1 MSERETQDR
10 VAMDDEASTEG
21 AVESQAEVAESQ
33 EKQAAELQKEE
44 VVAEPQEEEVV
55 KSEKEE
61 IAESQEEAE
70 PEADGL
76 AELEA
81 ARAEAAANY
90 DRYVRAVAEL
100 DNYRKRTVRMRAET
114 RDETLRDVL
123 LQVAPILDNLRR
135 ALRQETQ
142 EAELLKQGVEL
153 ICGQFNDVLKG
164 YGLAEIEAVGQ
175 PFDPEVHEALAEVP
189 DDEHAPGTVIEEME
203 KGYKLN
209 DKVVRYAR
217 VVVSKASEES

>member
-10 VAMDDEASTEG
+10 VAVDEASAEG
-21 AVESQAEVAESQ
+21 SVESQDEAAEPCEQAATESQKEAAAESQ
-33 EKQAAELQKEE
+33 ETA
-44 VVAEPQEEEVV
+44 
-55 KSEKEE
+55 
-61 IAESQEEAE
+61 AESQEEAAG
-70 PEADGL
+70 EADGL

-81 ARAEAAANY
+81 TRAEAAANY

-114 RDETLRDVL
+114 RDETLRDIL

-164 YGLAEIEAVGQ
+164 YGLAEIEALGQ

-217 VVVSKASEES
+217 VVVSKASAESTEN

>member
-10 VAMDDEASTEG
+10 VAVDETSTEG
-21 AVESQAEVAESQ
+21 AVEPQEETAESCEQ
-33 EKQAAELQKEE
+33 EAAASQKEA
-44 VVAEPQEEEVV
+44 VAEPQEEP
-55 KSEKEE
+55 
-61 IAESQEEAE
+61 ESQEAAAE
-70 PEADGL
+70 PEVDGL

-100 DNYRKRTVRMRAET
+100 DNYRKRTVRMRTEA

-123 LQVAPILDNLRR
+123 LQVAPVLDNLRR

-142 EAELLKQGVEL
+142 EVDSLKQGVEL

-175 PFDPEVHEALAEVP
+175 PFDPQVHEALAEVP
-189 DDEHAPGTVIEEME
+189 DGEYPPGTVIEEME

-217 VVVSKASEES
+217 VVVSKASAEN

>member
-1 MSERETQDR
+1 MSERESQDR
-10 VAMDDEASTEG
+10 VAMDDETSTESAVEPQEEVAEPCEA
-21 AVESQAEVAESQ
+21 AVESQGEEVA
-33 EKQAAELQKEE
+33 K
-44 VVAEPQEEEVV
+44 PQEEE
-55 KSEKEE
+55 S
-61 IAESQEEAE
+61 ESQEEAAE

-76 AELEA
+76 AELKA
-81 ARAEAAANY
+81 AHAEAAANY

-217 VVVSKASEES
+217 VVVSKATEASEES

>member
-10 VAMDDEASTEG
+10 VAVDEASAEG
-21 AVESQAEVAESQ
+21 SVESQDEAAEPCEQAATESQKEAAAESQ
-33 EKQAAELQKEE
+33 ETA
-44 VVAEPQEEEVV
+44 
-55 KSEKEE
+55 
-61 IAESQEEAE
+61 AESQEEAAG
-70 PEADGL
+70 EADGL

-81 ARAEAAANY
+81 TRAEAAANY

-100 DNYRKRTVRMRAET
+100 DNYRKRTVRMRTET
-114 RDETLRDVL
+114 RDEILRDIL

-164 YGLAEIEAVGQ
+164 YGLAEIEALGQ

-217 VVVSKASEES
+217 VVVSKASAESTEN

>member
-10 VAMDDEASTEG
+10 VAVEEASAEDV
-21 AVESQAEVAESQ
+21 VEPQAEA
-33 EKQAAELQKEE
+33 
-44 VVAEPQEEEVV
+44 VAEPQEAAAA
-55 KSEKEE
+55 
-61 IAESQEEAE
+61 AESQEAAAE
-70 PEADGL
+70 PEADGR

-100 DNYRKRTVRMRAET
+100 DNYRKRTVRMRTEA
-114 RDETLRDVL
+114 RDETVRDVL

-135 ALRQETQ
+135 ALHQETQ
-142 EAELLKQGVEL
+142 EVDLLKQGVEL

-175 PFDPEVHEALAEVP
+175 PFDPKVHEALAEVP
-189 DDEHAPGTVIEEME
+189 DGEHSPGTVIEEME

-217 VVVSKASEES
+217 VVVSKASAES

>member
-10 VAMDDEASTEG
+10 VAEDEASAEG
-21 AVESQAEVAESQ
+21 AVEPQAEVAEAQ
-33 EKQAAELQKEE
+33 EEQAA
-44 VVAEPQEEEVV
+44 AEPQEEAV
-55 KSEKEE
+55 
-61 IAESQEEAE
+61 AESQEEAE
-70 PEADGL
+70 PEDDGL

-142 EAELLKQGVEL
+142 EVDALKQGVEL
-153 ICGQFNDVLKG
+153 ICGQFNEVLKG

-189 DDEHAPGTVIEEME
+189 DDEHTPGTVIEEME

-217 VVVSKASEES
+217 VVVSKASAEN

>member
-1 MSERETQDR
+1 MSERQTQDR
-10 VAMDDEASTEG
+10 VAVDETSTEG
-21 AVESQAEVAESQ
+21 AVEPQKETAESCEQEAAASQQEAESQ
-33 EKQAAELQKEE
+33 EAA
-44 VVAEPQEEEVV
+44 
-55 KSEKEE
+55 
-61 IAESQEEAE
+61 AE

-100 DNYRKRTVRMRAET
+100 DNYRKRTVRLRAEA

-135 ALRQETQ
+135 ALHQETQ

-164 YGLAEIEAVGQ
+164 YGLAEIESVGQ

-189 DDEHAPGTVIEEME
+189 DDEHAPGTIIEEME

-217 VVVSKASEES
+217 VVVSRASAES

>member
-1 MSERETQDR
+1 MSECETQDH
-10 VAMDDEASTEG
+10 VAADEASAEG
-21 AVESQAEVAESQ
+21 SVESQDEAAEPCEQEATEAQKEAAAESQ
-33 EKQAAELQKEE
+33 ETA
-44 VVAEPQEEEVV
+44 
-55 KSEKEE
+55 
-61 IAESQEEAE
+61 AESQDEA
-70 PEADGL
+70 ADGL
-76 AELEA
+76 AKLEA

-114 RDETLRDVL
+114 RDEILRDIL

-153 ICGQFNDVLKG
+153 ICGQFNDVLQG
-164 YGLAEIEAVGQ
+164 YGLAEIEALGQ
-175 PFDPEVHEALAEVP
+175 LFDPEVHEALAEVP

-217 VVVSKASEES
+217 VVVSKASAES

>member
-10 VAMDDEASTEG
+10 VAEDEASTEG
-21 AVESQAEVAESQ
+21 AVESQAEVAESP
-33 EKQAAELQKEE
+33 EEQAAESQEE
-44 VVAEPQEEEVV
+44 AVAEPQEETE
-55 KSEKEE
+55 SEEE
-61 IAESQEEAE
+61 IAE
-70 PEADGL
+70 PEADGPT
-76 AELEA
+76 ELEA

-100 DNYRKRTVRMRAET
+100 DNYRKRTVRLRAET

-135 ALRQETQ
+135 ALGQETQ
-142 EAELLKQGVEL
+142 EAESLKQGVEL

-175 PFDPEVHEALAEVP
+175 PFDPEIHEALAEVP
-189 DDEHAPGTVIEEME
+189 DDEQAPGTVIEEME

-217 VVVSKASEES
+217 VVVSKASAASAEN

>member
-10 VAMDDEASTEG
+10 VAMDDETSTEG

-33 EKQAAELQKEE
+33 EEQAAES
-44 VVAEPQEEEVV
+44 QEEEVV
-55 KSEKEE
+55 KSEEE
-61 IAESQEEAE
+61 EVAE

-217 VVVSKASEES
+217 VVVSKATEASEES

>member
-10 VAMDDEASTEG
+10 VAMADETSTEG

-33 EKQAAELQKEE
+33 EEQAAESQKEE
-44 VVAEPQEEEVV
+44 VVTEPQEEEVV
-55 KSEKEE
+55 KSE
-61 IAESQEEAE
+61 EEAE

-217 VVVSKASEES
+217 VVVSKATEASKES

>member
-10 VAMDDEASTEG
+10 VAVDEASAEG
-21 AVESQAEVAESQ
+21 SVESQDEAAEPCEQEATEAQKEAAAESQ
-33 EKQAAELQKEE
+33 ETA
-44 VVAEPQEEEVV
+44 
-55 KSEKEE
+55 
-61 IAESQEEAE
+61 AESQDEA
-70 PEADGL
+70 ADGL
-76 AELEA
+76 VELEA

-114 RDETLRDVL
+114 RDEILRDIL

-153 ICGQFNDVLKG
+153 ICGQFNDVLQG
-164 YGLAEIEAVGQ
+164 YGLAEIEALGQ
-175 PFDPEVHEALAEVP
+175 SFDPEVHEALAEVP

-217 VVVSKASEES
+217 VVVSKASAES

>member
-10 VAMDDEASTEG
+10 VAEDEVSAEG
-21 AVESQAEVAESQ
+21 VVEPQAEAAESC
-33 EKQAAELQKEE
+33 EE
-44 VVAEPQEEEVV
+44 VAEPQEEVAEPQ
-55 KSEKEE
+55 EAAAAELQEE
-61 IAESQEEAE
+61 EEAE
-70 PEADGL
+70 PQEEAAAEPEAERL

-81 ARAEAAANY
+81 ARAEAVANY

-100 DNYRKRTVRMRAET
+100 DNYRKRTVRMRADA

-142 EAELLKQGVEL
+142 EADLLKQGVEL

-164 YGLAEIEAVGQ
+164 YGLAEIKAIGQ

-189 DDEHAPGTVIEEME
+189 DDEHTPGTVIEEME

-217 VVVSKASEES
+217 VVVSKTSAEN

>member
-1 MSERETQDR
+1 MSECETQDH
-10 VAMDDEASTEG
+10 VAADEASAEDS
-21 AVESQAEVAESQ
+21 VESQDKAAEPCEQAATEAQKEAAAESQ
-33 EKQAAELQKEE
+33 D
-44 VVAEPQEEEVV
+44 
-55 KSEKEE
+55 
-61 IAESQEEAE
+61 EAS
-70 PEADGL
+70 DGL

-114 RDETLRDVL
+114 RDEILRDIL

-153 ICGQFNDVLKG
+153 ICGQFNDVLQG
-164 YGLAEIEAVGQ
+164 YGLAEIEALGQ
-175 PFDPEVHEALAEVP
+175 SFDPEVHEALAEVP

-217 VVVSKASEES
+217 VVVSKASAES

>member
-33 EKQAAELQKEE
+33 EEQAAES
-44 VVAEPQEEEVV
+44 QEEEVV
-55 KSEKEE
+55 KSEEE
-61 IAESQEEAE
+61 EGAE

-189 DDEHAPGTVIEEME
+189 DAEHAPGTVIEEME

-217 VVVSKASEES
+217 VVVSKATEASEES

>member
-10 VAMDDEASTEG
+10 VAVEEASAEDV
-21 AVESQAEVAESQ
+21 VEPQAEAVAESQ
-33 EKQAAELQKEE
+33 EAA
-44 VVAEPQEEEVV
+44 
-55 KSEKEE
+55 
-61 IAESQEEAE
+61 AE
-70 PEADGL
+70 PE

-100 DNYRKRTVRMRAET
+100 DNYRKRTVRMRTEA
-114 RDETLRDVL
+114 RDETVRDVL

-135 ALRQETQ
+135 ALHQETQ
-142 EAELLKQGVEL
+142 EVDLLKQGVEL

-175 PFDPEVHEALAEVP
+175 PFDPKVHEALAEVP
-189 DDEHAPGTVIEEME
+189 DGEHSPGTVIEEME

-217 VVVSKASEES
+217 VVVSKASAES

>member
-10 VAMDDEASTEG
+10 VAAEEASAEGSVESQDEAAEPCEQAAAESQDEAS
-21 AVESQAEVAESQ
+21 
-33 EKQAAELQKEE
+33 
-44 VVAEPQEEEVV
+44 
-55 KSEKEE
+55 
-61 IAESQEEAE
+61 
-70 PEADGL
+70 DGL

-100 DNYRKRTVRMRAET
+100 DNYRKRTVRMRAEA

-123 LQVAPILDNLRR
+123 LQVAPVLDNLRR
-135 ALRQETQ
+135 ALGQETQ
-142 EAELLKQGVEL
+142 EADSLKQGIEL

-217 VVVSKASEES
+217 VVVSKASAES

>member
-21 AVESQAEVAESQ
+21 AVEPQEEVAESC
-33 EKQAAELQKEE
+33 EAAVESQEE
-44 VVAEPQEEEVV
+44 VA
-55 KSEKEE
+55 
-61 IAESQEEAE
+61 AESQEEAESQEAAE

-81 ARAEAAANY
+81 TRAEAAANY

-100 DNYRKRTVRMRAET
+100 DNYRKRTVRLRAET

-135 ALRQETQ
+135 ALGQETQ
-142 EAELLKQGVEL
+142 EAESLKQGVEL

-175 PFDPEVHEALAEVP
+175 PFDPEIHEALAEVP

-217 VVVSKASEES
+217 VVVSKASAESAEN